1 MSEINKDK
9 KIEFSE
15 KIYSAITNIDDML
28 LEEAESYTP
37 SEIKNVCESSEAPKK
52 EQASQNTSETEL
64 QKDKKQKKKNSKKYI
79 LTAACLAVV
88 ILVSVPVI
96 SKVVKSN
103 QKDAGPSDSSIS
115 ENLVEKASDKKAS
128 DKTDNDSDGRKK
140 ETVNSVAANGP
151 IEEKN
156 GLTLNSYT
164 GHGLDGSTYGTKEIF
179 STMKSST
186 LPTYGECFIVAVNNE
201 TTGEVIKIFSATGY
215 ELKMAFAGNC
225 LDDVLERIDID

>member
-1 MSEINKDK
+1 MSEISKDK

-15 KIYSAITNIDDML
+15 KLYSAITNIDDKL

-64 QKDKKQKKKNSKKYI
+64 HKDKKKKKKSSKKYI

-96 SKVVKSN
+96 SKIVKSN
-103 QKDAGPSDSSIS
+103 QKDTGPSDSSIS
-115 ENLVEKASDKKAS
+115 ENLVEKASDK
-128 DKTDNDSDGRKK
+128 TDNDSDSRKE
-140 ETVNSVAANGP
+140 ETVNNVAANGP